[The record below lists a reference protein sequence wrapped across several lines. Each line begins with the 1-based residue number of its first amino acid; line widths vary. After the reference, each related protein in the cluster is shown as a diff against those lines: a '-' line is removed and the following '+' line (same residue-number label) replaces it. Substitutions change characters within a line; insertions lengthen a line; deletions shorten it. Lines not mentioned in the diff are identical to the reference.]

1 MSKQIDK
8 LTTEISHTELIH
20 ALSPL
25 LDVSVT
31 LDRLT
36 EKAASDNAD
45 DIFGIMDANVKQAME
60 PLKASIE
67 RIEKENPDQFS

>member
-36 EKAASDNAD
+36 EKVGGDNGD
-45 DIFGIMDANVKQAME
+45 DLIGFMDDNVKRALE
-60 PLKASIE
+60 PLKECIE